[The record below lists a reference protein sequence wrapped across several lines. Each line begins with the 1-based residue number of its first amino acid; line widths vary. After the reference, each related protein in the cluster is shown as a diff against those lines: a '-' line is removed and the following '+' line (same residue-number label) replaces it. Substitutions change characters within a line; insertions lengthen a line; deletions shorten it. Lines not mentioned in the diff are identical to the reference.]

1 MQEEGPESKKKEKK
15 KRKMYQEHPMGGT
28 WKSDQQRRN
37 RSRKAWSESQE
48 GKWHQG
54 LGRQMEE
61 MDQTGFVQRVSQ
73 GPWVLSQQPEAS
85 VLEEYSTDPVC
96 SKGWENNKY

>member
-1 MQEEGPESKKKEKK
+1 MIRIS
-15 KRKMYQEHPMGGT
+15 
-28 WKSDQQRRN
+28 
-37 RSRKAWSESQE
+37 E

-54 LGRQMEE
+54 FGRQMEE